1 MSGNKKNNGVHE
13 VGTKDIAAAY
23 KGDTPGQTVDE
34 YLKLSAAKNVE
45 KKKERSKNFSQVFDN
60 PLKGFPYNEDFTV
73 RDVNEEVEAFMEGMD
88 FWRVTVTKD
97 INKLKKGRSVVV
109 KARNSSEALKKGAKN
124 MGDPK
129 AAVLPGY
136 MNAVK
141 DKKESVEESMKIKDI
156 FKKHKRE
163 LTKAYKTGDL
173 SFSGSAGKKAEDDL
187 TTWAMDNNEI
197 KTDNPDEFFDWLS
210 RDLEDIVK
218 GKIKEDVSENFKP
231 YADKVYSRCVDFY
244 IQFRGGKGDR
254 VTSEENK
261 KDFETAKKMVDAYCR
276 TNKIKQ
282 KPVYSTPQEGSSA
295 YKVGLM
301 IDKSYSKTSDY
312 DDGVDLQPL
321 YVSLSKLK
329 TAEDHGGGWDKATPS
344 DSRRLKGAVIGEDE
358 AVEGKIKYR
367 GNLKGL
373 REETISEEKIVY
385 QVKGIQKPESDAFT
399 SAAKLMKLKVKFT
412 KGSGGVTLVQLDGTK
427 SNLRKLDGVV
437 RGKSTYGDPSTSG
450 QGSHFD
456 ESFVME
462 SAIEHGIFLEEGVMS
477 DMLVDIQDGISAK
490 DLAKEYKIPLSMAK
504 SFLKDYYSQKPK
516 RRNESVEG
524 ENMDIIEEEVLTE
537 GKNLIPAFQEIV
549 NTKGAKKIG
558 GIMVDMFTA
567 SVITQAYEKVNDKNK
582 ANMENS
588 DVKKLVGLAQRI
600 MGMKEGSEYKAV
612 SNPTD
617 ATTLKG
623 ADGKKLYDTA
633 VGKGIK
639 EESQNLTEK
648 PSMSGSKL
656 TGQEISVYFRKN
668 KVTDQFEKLAVK
680 IALDHDGAMSFA
692 IKKIEKLKKGLSK
705 AKSVKKA
712 LDYANYGENT
722 LPKIGFTFKE
732 SVDRNKAKSPVGKYK
747 KPKLN
752 MGEEE
757 ILEKVVKSTLKIS
770 SKVYPDLKKLEKAET
785 INDKEV
791 GAIIAQLK
799 KGIEVESDDGEP
811 AIISRKGSD
820 TWDKVWGRMDT
831 FVRDEIYYIMK
842 KHDSDAMQAI
852 LSPYMG

>member
-34 YLKLSAAKNVE
+34 YLKLSAAKNLE

-73 RDVNEEVEAFMEGMD
+73 RDMNEEVETFFEGMD
-88 FWRVTVTKD
+88 FWKVTVLKN
-97 INKLKKGRSVVV
+97 INKLKKGRSVIV

-129 AAVLPGY
+129 ANMSGY
-136 MNAVK
+136 MDAVK
-141 DKKESVEESMKIKDI
+141 DTKFPTNTSATQGKRMGESVEE
-156 FKKHKRE
+156 
-163 LTKAYKTGDL
+163 T
-173 SFSGSAGKKAEDDL
+173 
-187 TTWAMDNNEI
+187 
-197 KTDNPDEFFDWLS
+197 
-210 RDLEDIVK
+210 
-218 GKIKEDVSENFKP
+218 
-231 YADKVYSRCVDFY
+231 
-244 IQFRGGKGDR
+244 
-254 VTSEENK
+254 
-261 KDFETAKKMVDAYCR
+261 
-276 TNKIKQ
+276 
-282 KPVYSTPQEGSSA
+282 
-295 YKVGLM
+295 
-301 IDKSYSKTSDY
+301 
-312 DDGVDLQPL
+312 VDL
-321 YVSLSKLK
+321 
-329 TAEDHGGGWDKATPS
+329 G
-344 DSRRLKGAVIGEDE
+344 
-358 AVEGKIKYR
+358 
-367 GNLKGL
+367 
-373 REETISEEKIVY
+373 EEKIVY